1 MEHMVQSIAIRGKFI
16 CGQEPINGIRVKLF
30 ENNLN
35 SQSIIID
42 EHMLAINSDNIL
54 NETCTDQNGQFFI
67 NGTTVKVGQIQP
79 ILKVYHNCLHN
90 KLFGLRKIH
99 FLVPYHFINYGIHA
113 EKVLDLGIFNLEAI
127 LP

>member
-67 NGTTVKVGQIQP
+67 NGTTVK
-79 ILKVYHNCLHN
+79 
-90 KLFGLRKIH
+90 FGLRKIH

-127 LP
+127 LPVSMH